1 MVYPLIV
8 SFLLMI
14 SLCFPLFMTQ
24 YKNNTQNKTVAFKW
38 KICFNP
44 DLNKQAQE
52 VIFSRKL
59 KKVLHLSLCF
69 NNSNVSQ
76 VSSQKQ
82 LGLTLANRLTFDKHL
97 NIASNKISENLRL
110 LRKLQNTLPRSAL
123 LTIYKCFMRPD
134 LDYGDIIYGQ
144 AYNLSFH
151 KNLELI

>member
-14 SLCFPLFMTQ
+14 SLCFLLFMTQ
-24 YKNNTQNKTVAFKW
+24 NENSTQNKTVAFKW

-76 VSSQKQ
+76 VSWQKQ

-110 LRKLQNTLPRSAL
+110 LRKL
-123 LTIYKCFMRPD
+123 
-134 LDYGDIIYGQ
+134 
-144 AYNLSFH
+144 
-151 KNLELI
+151 